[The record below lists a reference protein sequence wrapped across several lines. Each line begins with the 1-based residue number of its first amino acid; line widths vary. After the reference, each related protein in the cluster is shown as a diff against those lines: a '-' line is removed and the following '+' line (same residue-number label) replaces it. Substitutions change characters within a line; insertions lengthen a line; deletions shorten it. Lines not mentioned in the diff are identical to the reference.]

1 MRKAANLSQSSYR
14 FSTPIRVLIVLVVI
28 VLAVL
33 TALGVLPLAS
43 LMGVNL
49 AHLQGTSFQ
58 PSLKTMAIVII
69 YSASQFLLVWLAMH
83 FLHRRKFSSLGF
95 KLSFWKPFLKGSA
108 IGIGM
113 VITEIFIDSMIG
125 GDVSLTW
132 AVPSEVPAISV
143 IGHFLLWMI
152 FLLTLNSLKEEL
164 VFRAYPIELFNDHPR
179 ANIWVV
185 LSVSMIFA
193 AVHHIIEPFS
203 LSAFLSRFSLAL
215 VFAYAYYRWRSIWLI
230 VGIHNGTNF
239 IGFLLGG
246 QWKTGGLFN
255 LHYSSPSSEVIII
268 VNLTVN
274 LLALALIHFAWK
286 RSSAK
291 EQTASI

>member
-1 MRKAANLSQSSYR
+1 MQKTANRSQSAYR

-33 TALGVLPLAS
+33 TALGVLPLAR
-43 LMGVNL
+43 LIGVDPV
-49 AHLQGTSFQ
+49 HLQGTGFQ
-58 PSLKTMAIVII
+58 PSLKTMAIVMV
-69 YSASQFLLVWLAMH
+69 YSASQFLLVWLAMY

-95 KLSFWKPFLKGSA
+95 KLSFWKPFLTGSA

-113 VITEIFIDSMIG
+113 VITEVFINSMIG
-125 GDVSLTW
+125 GDISLTW
-132 AVPSEVPAISV
+132 AVPPEVPTVSV
-143 IGHFLLWMI
+143 IGHFLLWML
-152 FLLTLNSLKEEL
+152 FFLTLNSLKEEL

-179 ANIWVV
+179 ANVWVI
-185 LSVSMIFA
+185 LSISLIFA

-215 VFAYAYYRWRSIWLI
+215 VFAYAYYRRRSIWLI
-230 VGIHNGTNF
+230 VGMHNGTNF

-255 LHYSSPSSEVIII
+255 LHYTSPPPEVSVI
-268 VNLTVN
+268 VNLVVN
-274 LLALALIHFAWK
+274 LLALTLMYFVWK
-286 RSSAK
+286 KSTVKKQASS
-291 EQTASI
+291 T